1 MNYKSLLRQCVVEL
15 RLLYVKLVVWI
26 TLRYLALPKHLY
38 KF

>member
-1 MNYKSLLRQCVVEL
+1 MNYKSLLRHWNVEL

-26 TLRYLALPKHLY
+26 ILVYLALPRHLY